1 MKRAIIVALREVKS
15 YLTDK
20 GDLAFSLLLPVI
32 VFALMYGAFGGETLF
47 HGTAYV
53 VNEDA
58 SGVYSQLLLKRLV
71 ELQDVDI
78 ALITRDEAEFKL
90 SRSDVQLVVNIPAD
104 FSRNLDAGWPAQLIF
119 RQRGNGG
126 QEGQVVASLVR
137 SVAGQMDQELQ
148 VKRQVRSA
156 LGGTKEHID
165 VTVQKYLD
173 REHDYPFVTV
183 EEDTVGSRPDP
194 VSQFLPGVI
203 TMFTLFAIT
212 LNSRSLIEERQKGL
226 LERLV
231 TTRLKT
237 GELFAGKFLASTL
250 RGFIQ
255 TFILLALAYAVFR
268 IFTPLSF
275 LTALAVAL
283 VFAMAGS
290 GVGMV
295 IASISKSEE
304 QASWIV
310 SLFTMSSTMLGG
322 TFFNISEGSFL
333 YTLSQLSMNTYAND
347 AFKVVIARGGSL
359 AAVWYDF
366 VVMAGVTL
374 AGLIVSRLF
383 FKVMAGG
390 K

>member
-1 MKRAIIVALREVKS
+1 
-15 YLTDK
+15 
-20 GDLAFSLLLPVI
+20 
-32 VFALMYGAFGGETLF
+32 MYGAFGGETLF

-53 VNEDA
+53 VNEDP
-58 SGVYSQLLLKRLV
+58 SGVYSQLLLERLS
-71 ELQDVDI
+71 ELQDIDI
-78 ALITRDEAEFKL
+78 ELISLEEAEFKL
-90 SRSDVQLVVNIPAD
+90 GRSDVQLVLNIPAD
-104 FSRNLDAGWPAQLIF
+104 FSRNLAAGWPTQLVF

-126 QEGQVVASLVR
+126 QEEQVVASLVR
-137 SVAGQMDQELQ
+137 SVAGQIDQELQ
-148 VKRQVRSA
+148 VKRQVRNA
-156 LGGTKEHID
+156 LGGSQEHID

-183 EEDTVGSRPDP
+183 EENTVGARSDP

-212 LNSRSLIEERQKGL
+212 LNSRSLIEERQKEIL
-226 LERLV
+226 ARLV

-255 TFILLALAYAVFR
+255 TLILLALAYAVFR
-268 IFTPLSF
+268 LFTPFTF
-275 LTALAVAL
+275 LTALTVAL

-290 GVGMV
+290 AVGMV
-295 IASISKSEE
+295 IAAISKSEE
-304 QASWIV
+304 QASWMV
-310 SLFTMSSTMLGG
+310 SLITMSSTMLGG
-322 TFFNISEGSFL
+322 TFFNISEGSSL
-333 YTLSQLSMNTYAND
+333 YILSRASLNTYANE
-347 AFKVVIARGGSL
+347 AFKAVIIRGGSL
-359 AAVWYDF
+359 ADVWFDLI
-366 VVMAGVTL
+366 VMAGVTL